1 VTFSLLVLGLSKNGR
16 IDSILPFFIKKYKIE
31 MSLAII
37 ERISRSKATD
47 YVPNNIDDVTYT
59 DNIVLTPATLYF
71 FIDSANRYQN
81 SACTSS
87 TFPTVSN
94 WNSFTLQKP
103 MPLVNVVTNR
113 ITVADVNFYWTIPN
127 ITSLNSV
134 LTIQGMKADNSVV
147 SANIAVPFGFTTPAN
162 IASALSS
169 YPYLTC
175 AIVAPNRIS
184 FTFNSAYNDWK
195 AIRFS
200 VNNFH
205 TQPSLA
211 GTIGLLAS
219 QVNTWIPVVN
229 GTKITGGI
237 SKFQYT
243 PYIDIC
249 SDEFTK
255 YASYDNSSSNNNNN
269 GSVICRV
276 YCSVDND
283 PATYGTA
290 PFMIYRQ
297 FKNPKVFFY
306 DRKALVDWFS
316 VTVIDAWGN
325 LIPLDNGD
333 LADFQITCL
342 TSG

>member
-1 VTFSLLVLGLSKNGR
+1 
-16 IDSILPFFIKKYKIE
+16 

-47 YVPNNIDDVTYT
+47 YVPDNSDDITYVE
-59 DNIVLTPATLYF
+59 NIVLSPPTLYF

-81 SACTSS
+81 SACDSS
-87 TFPTVSN
+87 TFPTTSK

-103 MPLVNVVTNR
+103 MPLVNNVTNR
-113 ITVADVNFYWTIPN
+113 ITVSEVNMYWTIPN

-134 LTIQGMKADNSVV
+134 LTVQGLRPDGTIGFVNLT
-147 SANIAVPFGFTTPAN
+147 VPFGFTTPAN
-162 IASALSS
+162 IATALSS
-169 YPYLTC
+169 APYLEC
-175 AIVAPNRIS
+175 SIVSPNRIS
-184 FTFNSAYNDWK
+184 FTFNSAFTNWT
-195 AIRFS
+195 AIRFA

-211 GTIGLLAS
+211 RTIGLLAS
-219 QVNTWIPVVN
+219 QVNVFIPVVN
-229 GTKITGGI
+229 GTVITGGI
-237 SKFQYT
+237 TNFLYT

-255 YASYDNSSSNNNNN
+255 YASFDNSSSNNNNN
-269 GSVICRV
+269 GSVVCRV
-276 YCSVDND
+276 YCSVDDD
-283 PATYGTA
+283 PAIYGTA

-325 LIPLDNGD
+325 LIPLDIGD